1 MEARSPPAAPL
12 CLNATRHDF
21 TVLAAAMS
29 VLETPATMAGSTMPA
44 VAPPIDKVRLDALKA
59 LFVPLLVRLNAWR
72 GAPAPLAGLCAQ

>member
-1 MEARSPPAAPL
+1 MEARSPPEAPL
-12 CLNATRHDF
+12 CLNATRPDF

-59 LFVPLLVRLNAWR
+59 IFVPLVVHFKRVD
-72 GAPAPLAGLCAQ
+72 